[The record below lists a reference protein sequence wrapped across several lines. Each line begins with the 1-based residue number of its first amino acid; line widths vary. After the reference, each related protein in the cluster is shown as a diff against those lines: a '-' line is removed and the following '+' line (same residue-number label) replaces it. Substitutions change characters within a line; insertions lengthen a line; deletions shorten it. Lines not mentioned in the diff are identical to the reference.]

1 MGQWNQRYPR
11 KEPRDK
17 SQVIFGINPI
27 EEALDAYKEFEKV
40 FIQKGLEKSKFQHIL
55 NACRERQIP
64 VSEVPIQKLNQWTT
78 KAHQGVVGLLSLI
91 SYQNLDQV
99 VDKAFESGHDPLIL
113 TLDNVTDIRNF
124 GAISRSAE
132 ALGVSAIII
141 PLKGGAMINGDAI
154 KTSAG
159 ALNHIPV
166 CRVGNLYESVTYL
179 KNRGLRVV
187 ACTEKSE
194 KNIQDTDLKGPLC
207 IIIGAEDKGISTPL
221 LNASNETA
229 GIPMTGKI
237 SSLNVS
243 VASGIVLYEALS
255 QRLR

>member
-1 MGQWNQRYPR
+1 MGHWNKRQPA
-11 KEPRDK
+11 KDPRDK

-40 FIQKGLEKSKFQHIL
+40 FIQKGLGKTKFKYIL
-55 NACRERQIP
+55 DAARERNIP

-78 KAHQGVVGLLSLI
+78 KAHQGVVALLSLI
-91 SYQNLDQV
+91 TYSSLDQII
-99 VDKAFESGHDPLIL
+99 DTAFESGVDPLIL

-132 ALGVSAIII
+132 ALGVSALLI
-141 PLKGGAMINGDAI
+141 PIKGGAMINGDAI

-166 CRVGNLYESVTYL
+166 CRATNLFESVSYL
-179 KNRGLRVV
+179 KKRGLRVV
-187 ACTEKSE
+187 SCTEKSE
-194 KNIQDTDLKGPLC
+194 KNIHETDLKGPLC
-207 IIIGAEDKGISTPL
+207 IVMGAEDKGISTPL
-221 LNASNETA
+221 INASDELA
-229 GIPMTGKI
+229 AIPMAGKI